1 MYTYLHFFLRSHYKE
16 VHNAAAAGDLHA
28 DAGGLTAHLSN
39 SHSVDEK
46 DEDDPNDKR
55 RTHTQ
60 KPSHRDPDYGER
72 VRKVFLMR
80 AYPFF
85 YVILLIPGIA
95 NRMVEASGRSSK
107 VTQLLQASTQ
117 FVGLANAIT
126 YGWSERILEELRER
140 FGRRPKPSPGS
151 QMV

>member
-1 MYTYLHFFLRSHYKE
+1 MYTYLHFFLRRHYKGL
-16 VHNAAAAGDLHA
+16 HDAASDSHA
-28 DAGGLTAHLSN
+28 DAGGLTSHLSN
-39 SHSVDEK
+39 SYSADEK
-46 DEDDPNDKR
+46 DEDGENDKR
-55 RTHTQ
+55 RTHIRM
-60 KPSHRDPDYGER
+60 PSHRDPDYGDK
-72 VRKVFLMR
+72 VRKVILMR

-95 NRMVEASGRSSK
+95 NRMVEASGRTSK

-126 YGWSERILEELRER
+126 YGWNERILEELRER

-151 QMV
+151 HVV

>member
-1 MYTYLHFFLRSHYKE
+1 MYTYLHFFLRDHYKGL
-16 VHNAAAAGDLHA
+16 NNAAGDSHA
-28 DAGGLTAHLSN
+28 DAGGLTALSN
-39 SHSVDEK
+39 SDSVDEK
-46 DEDDPNDKR
+46 DEDGENDNR
-55 RTHTQ
+55 RTHAR
-60 KPSHRDPDYGER
+60 KPSHRDPDYGD
-72 VRKVFLMR
+72 KVKKVILMR

-126 YGWSERILEELRER
+126 YGWNERILEELRER

-151 QMV
+151 RMV